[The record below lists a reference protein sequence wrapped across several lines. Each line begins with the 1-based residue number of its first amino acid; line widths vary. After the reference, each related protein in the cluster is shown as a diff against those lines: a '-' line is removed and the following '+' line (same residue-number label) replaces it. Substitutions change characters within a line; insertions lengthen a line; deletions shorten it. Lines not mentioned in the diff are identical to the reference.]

1 MRRIRDVLRLTFE
14 SSMSQRQIQQVLK
27 ISRNA
32 IADYLCR
39 AQNAGLSWPLPED
52 LDDAELEQLLFPPV
66 LLPKVKRKPV
76 PEWLEIHQSLKIK
89 GATLEILHLEY
100 KEKYPDGMCYSNFCT
115 QHRAFEK
122 TLKRSLRQVH
132 IAGEKV
138 FVDYAGPTV
147 PIHNMRTGEIQ
158 HAQIFVGVLGA
169 SNYIYAEAVWN
180 QRREN
185 WIASHV
191 RMFEHFG
198 GVPVMVVCDNLK
210 SAVTKAS
217 RTEPVIHPTYLDM
230 AAHYGTAIFPARAYK
245 PKDKSKAEGG
255 VLIVERWILFR
266 IRKHKFTSLA
276 ELNATIKSLLLD
288 VNNRS
293 FKKLPGSRQSAFDS
307 LDMPALKPLVSQP
320 YQFREFLKVRAGFDY
335 HVEIDQ
341 HFYSVP
347 HALVRKQLEAI
358 LTASTIEILHGGK
371 RVTSWA
377 RSYEAG
383 KKSTDTLHM
392 ESAHRHFAQWD
403 SEHELRWALSVG
415 VSTHAFLQ
423 VVFSKAP
430 HRDFSYRWANSI
442 KSLSREYGHERLEAA
457 CKRALEIGATA
468 TINVRSILKNNL
480 DQNPNK
486 PIIADEAAFDHDN
499 IRGADYYH

>member
-1 MRRIRDVLRLTFE
+1 MRKIRDVLRLTFE
-14 SSMSQRQIQQVLK
+14 ANMSQRQIQQVLK
-27 ISRNA
+27 VSRNA

-52 LDDAELEQLLFPPV
+52 LDDAELEQLLFPPA
-66 LLPKVKRKPV
+66 LLPIVKRKPI
-76 PEWLEIHQSLKIK
+76 PEWLEIHQWLKMK
-89 GATLEILHLEY
+89 GATLERLHLEY
-100 KEKYPDGMCYSNFCT
+100 KEQHPDGMCYSNFCT

-147 PIHNMRTGEIQ
+147 PIHNMHTGEIRQ
-158 HAQIFVGVLGA
+158 AQIFVGVLGA
-169 SNYIYAEAVWN
+169 SNYIYTEAVWN

-217 RTEPVIHPTYLDM
+217 RTEPVVHPTYLDM
-230 AAHYGTAIFPARAYK
+230 AMHYGTAIFPARAYK

-255 VLIVERWILFR
+255 VLIIERWILFR
-266 IRKHKFTSLA
+266 IRKQIFTSLA
-276 ELNATIKSLLLD
+276 ELNATIKALLLD
-288 VNNRS
+288 VNNRP
-293 FKKLPGSRQSAFDS
+293 FKKLPGSRQSAFDT
-307 LDMPALKPLVSQP
+307 LDKPALKPLVSQP
-320 YQFREFLKVRAGFDY
+320 YEYREFLKVRAGFDY

-347 HALVRKQLEAI
+347 HVLVRKQLEAI
-358 LTASTIEILHGGK
+358 LTANTIEILHGGK
-371 RVTSWA
+371 RVASHA

-383 KKSTDTLHM
+383 GKTTDPLHM

-403 SEHELRWALSVG
+403 SEHDLHWALSVG

-423 VVFSKAP
+423 IVFSKAP
-430 HRDFSYRWANSI
+430 HRDFSYRYANSI
-442 KSLSREYGHERLEAA
+442 KSMSREYGDERLESA
-457 CKRALEIGATA
+457 CKRALEIGATE
-468 TINVRSILKNNL
+468 TKNVRSILKNNL
-480 DQNPNK
+480 DQHAAK
-486 PIIADEAAFDHDN
+486 PVIAQEAAFDHDN

>member
-1 MRRIRDVLRLTFE
+1 MRLTPYELKKSIATRLLAAWVVLSIVLGIGSYYFE
-14 SSMSQRQIQQVLK
+14 SKQIDAFVFSLAAQAAKHFNNPENEAAFLGNLNQHRSVVERFLK
-27 ISRNA
+27 DSRF
-32 IADYLCR
+32 
-39 AQNAGLSWPLPED
+39 AGIRLFGSNKKL
-52 LDDAELEQLLFPPV
+52 ELE
-66 LLPKVKRKPV
+66 
-76 PEWLEIHQSLKIK
+76 
-89 GATLEILHLEY
+89 T
-100 KEKYPDGMCYSNFCT
+100 
-115 QHRAFEK
+115 
-122 TLKRSLRQVH
+122 
-132 IAGEKV
+132 
-138 FVDYAGPTV
+138 
-147 PIHNMRTGEIQ
+147 
-158 HAQIFVGVLGA
+158 
-169 SNYIYAEAVWN
+169 
-180 QRREN
+180 
-185 WIASHV
+185 
-191 RMFEHFG
+191 
-198 GVPVMVVCDNLK
+198 
-210 SAVTKAS
+210 
-217 RTEPVIHPTYLDM
+217 
-230 AAHYGTAIFPARAYK
+230 
-245 PKDKSKAEGG
+245 
-255 VLIVERWILFR
+255 
-266 IRKHKFTSLA
+266 
-276 ELNATIKSLLLD
+276 
-288 VNNRS
+288 
-293 FKKLPGSRQSAFDS
+293 GSRQSAFDS

-468 TINVRSILKNNL
+468 TMNVRSILKNNL
-480 DQNPNK
+480 DQNANK
-486 PIIADEAAFDHDN
+486 LATAEEAAFDHDN